1 MDNVAFL
8 RILKKDQARYS
19 FYLCAIII
27 AKHTKT
33 RRVERTA
40 GNSIN
45 VTITELLDGGVSDKE
60 AEELHGFGWYVDDY
74 GYLAFNVLDE
84 LWDETND

>member
-19 FYLCAIII
+19 FYRGALII
-27 AKHTKT
+27 AKHIKT
-33 RRVERTA
+33 RHVERAA

-45 VTITELLDGGVSDKE
+45 VT
-60 AEELHGFGWYVDDY
+60 
-74 GYLAFNVLDE
+74 N
-84 LWDETND
+84 